1 MEETGEKAEE
11 MKRKKEQR
19 EVKLERDEEK
29 TKQMYLES
37 QKIIGDF
44 EKRRKRLRRE
54 MEENGRIYCADPRRN

>member
-44 EKRRKRLRRE
+44 EKGRKRLRRE
-54 MEENGRIYCADPRRN
+54 IEENRRIYCADARS

>member
-1 MEETGEKAEE
+1 

-19 EVKLERDEEK
+19 EVKLEQDEEK

-44 EKRRKRLRRE
+44 EKGRKRHRRE
-54 MEENGRIYCADPRRN
+54 IEENRRIYCADARS